1 MPNPWPRSFARILA
15 VPAEVAALL
24 AAACGDGGCPPSGG
38 QRLLIA
44 VNAPFSDDAFVGET
58 VVNGVQLAVD
68 EINEDGGGLR
78 IGNATYQL
86 AVKRYDNGVSA
97 ERAAAN
103 VRQAVSEGAAA
114 IVDEGTGIEA
124 SWKVAN
130 DAHVPICIVYQ
141 GGVGMVNPGRAKL

>member
-24 AAACGDGGCPPSGG
+24 AAACGDGG
-38 QRLLIA
+38 
-44 VNAPFSDDAFVGET
+44 
-58 VVNGVQLAVD
+58 
-68 EINEDGGGLR
+68 GLR

-86 AVKRYDNGVSA
+86 AVKCYDNGVSA